1 MTSSRSE
8 TRSDALPEKRDEV
21 AAQLER
27 LAALVRADKWQEAGL
42 AFDVMQDGFTSVF
55 TRWNALR
62 MNRNMA
68 REDHAAQEPKRVY
81 ARDHARA
88 VREMVEGGRPFILG
102 RPVSAADLADDDTD
116 WPSWAM

>member
-1 MTSSRSE
+1 MTSRSE
-8 TRSDALPEKRDEV
+8 TRADALPEKRDEV

-27 LAALVRADKWQEAGL
+27 LAALVRADKWQEAGP

-62 MNRNMA
+62 FKRNIERNEVIVDIKLPEGLTGAEVTAMVNDA
-68 REDHAAQEPKRVY
+68 I
-81 ARDHARA
+81 RA
-88 VREMVEGGRPFILG
+88 SG
-102 RPVSAADLADDDTD
+102 